1 MFWTVLIA
9 FAVVY
14 LTQTFLALRQ
24 SKNFAA
30 TFTSLRRRG
39 RVALGKKQG
48 LLSAGALVLF
58 LLDDDGRIV
67 EGHKLSGVT
76 VLTRFRVFDAFDG
89 CELAELTPE
98 TDRRFNRPVRAAVAN
113 ARDNYRT
120 VLAGKKPLDPP
131 GPLAQISLA
140 AGRLVRR
147 RPVATA

>member
-76 VLTRFRVFDAFDG
+76 VLSRFRVFDAFGNEIFSEEIGPVSGSVTVTHPYAGPAFEPGMFYQFRATSFREKLGDRTAISST
-89 CELAELTPE
+89 EDLTGV
-98 TDRRFNRPVRAAVAN
+98 FQYIA
-113 ARDNYRT
+113 
-120 VLAGKKPLDPP
+120 PP
-131 GPLAQISLA
+131 
-140 AGRLVRR
+140 
-147 RPVATA
+147 